1 MTSKP
6 TRQTSPHFRSNLTST
21 KTLLDS
27 LVRLNPLS
35 LLANPV
41 MFIVELTFFVVA
53 AMAVYP
59 PAFYPVASLALRVYY
74 VEIALIL
81 LLTVWFATLS
91 NALAESQAKNTANS
105 LRSLESEVRSKKILV
120 EGDVRRFVATPSTAL
135 RKWDLI
141 LLEKNDVV

>member
-1 MTSKP
+1 MQTMRHLSRSGLRTSLFS
-6 TRQTSPHFRSNLTST
+6 RR
-21 KTLLDS
+21 TLLDS
-27 LVRLNPLS
+27 LIRLNPALLLS
-35 LLANPV
+35 NPV

-91 NALAESQAKNTANS
+91 NALAESQATNTANS
-105 LRSLESEVRSKKILV
+105 LRRRESEAQRQHIPV
-120 EGDVRRFVATPSTAL
+120 ERAERRLVATPS
-135 RKWDLI
+135 
-141 LLEKNDVV
+141 